1 MGVIYLS
8 SFLPKSMQQ
17 AFIILNTLISDQLKD
32 TDSLLFDIRNN
43 GGGYVT
49 LAHILPQLFSV
60 RPKLISG
67 RAIVHPYN
75 EKLFEFLGK
84 DNPWSESLQKSKG
97 QRFTEP
103 VPFDDYDAMTS
114 IGTQYLRPVG
124 VLTNANCYSACDLF
138 SAAMQDSVA
147 ATVFGEDG

>member
-1 MGVIYLS
+1 MGVIFLS
-8 SFLPKSMQQ
+8 SFLPKSMQN
-17 AFIILNTLISDQLKD
+17 AFIILKSLVSEQLKD
-32 TDSLLFDIRNN
+32 TDSLLFDVRNN

-67 RAIVHPYN
+67 RAIVHPTN
-75 EKLFEFLGK
+75 AKLFEFLGK
-84 DNPWSESLQKSKG
+84 DNAWSQSLNDSQGK
-97 QRFTEP
+97 RFTEP

-114 IGTQYLRPVG
+114 LGTQYLKPVG

-147 ATVFGEDG
+147 ATIFGEDG